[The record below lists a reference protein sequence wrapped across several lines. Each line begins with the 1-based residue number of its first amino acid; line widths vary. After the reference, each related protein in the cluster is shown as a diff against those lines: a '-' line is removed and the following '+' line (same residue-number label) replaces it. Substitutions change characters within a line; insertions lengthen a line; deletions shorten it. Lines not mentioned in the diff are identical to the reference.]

1 MEFIVLIFMI
11 VIVVAILWHTLV
23 ASFMRAVIG
32 IVATCYAVW
41 YAIGTLQAGQFQVPP
56 VGSIVFVGIVATLFA
71 LVVGLPYL
79 VKRHVSKETPNAP

>member
-32 IVATCYAVW
+32 IVATCYA
-41 YAIGTLQAGQFQVPP
+41 ACGTPSELSRLGNSRYRQSDQ
-56 VGSIVFVGIVATLFA
+56 
-71 LVVGLPYL
+71 
-79 VKRHVSKETPNAP
+79 